1 MNDLH
6 DGVYRYK
13 TFKLEDLIQPKAVGD
28 LIAVATDGK
37 TRAVTY
43 VADHQD
49 DRLVWRK
56 LQELTLPQPPKEQ
69 TGP

>member
-13 TFKLEDLIQPKAVGD
+13 TFKLEDLIEPKAVGD
-28 LIAVATDGK
+28 LIAVATDGE

-43 VADHQD
+43 VADRQD
-49 DRLVWRK
+49 GRLVWRK
-56 LQELTLPQPPKEQ
+56 LQELTLPPPPKELS
-69 TGP
+69 TP